1 MVIIE
6 DDSTV
11 AKRRSEQPFFRE
23 RNIYYEVQK
32 QDTIKKRK
40 DSRKEKKHE

>member
-1 MVIIE
+1 MVIIK
-6 DDSTV
+6 DGCTV
-11 AKRRSEQPFFRE
+11 ATRRSEQPFFRE
-23 RNIYYEVQK
+23 RNIYYKVQK